1 MEKQKKF
8 SFLKSFSD
16 PLVRSRTLVNLRWLA
31 IFGQLLAVCFSILF
45 LKINLNIS
53 LVFFLIFL
61 SFLVNFVAFIIYPK
75 SKFLSELETL
85 FMLLFD
91 LLQLFILLYLTGGLT
106 NPFSILIISPVT
118 ISASI
123 LTLRS
128 TLLVGIF
135 ACFFVTFL
143 MFMYIPL
150 KTEDEKTLM
159 VDPILLYGMWFSLLT
174 TIIFLAAY
182 ARKISIEKNKMSQ
195 ALSVTQMALEREQK
209 LMAIGGVVA
218 ATTHELGTPL
228 ATIKLA
234 STEILSDK
242 KIKKELRNDVNLIV
256 SQVDRCRDILR
267 DMGKDGKDDM
277 LLKNVP
283 LLSLIK
289 EATHPHQDRGK
300 KVLIR
305 TLDDN
310 GNLKEDIFES
320 SQPSV
325 KRKSEI
331 IHGIRN
337 LVQNAVDYS
346 ISKVLIDVKWNDNE
360 ITVKVED
367 DGPGFPNDLIGRI
380 GEPFVNKKS
389 FNNKNSLNYEGMGLG
404 LFIAKTLLERSGAKL
419 FFSNKHNKKGAII
432 IVRWPS
438 LKIVVDEFEMRKALK
453 DNPNN

>member
-1 MEKQKKF
+1 MQKQKKI

-31 IFGQLLAVCFSILF
+31 IFGQFIAICFSMLF
-45 LKINLNIS
+45 LEISLNMP

-61 SFLVNFVAFIIYPK
+61 SFLVNSVVFFIYPK
-75 SKFLSELETL
+75 SKFLTELETL
-85 FMLLFD
+85 FMLFFD
-91 LLQLFILLYLTGGLT
+91 LLQLFVLLYLTGGLT

-128 TLLVGIF
+128 TMLVGIF
-135 ACFFVTFL
+135 ACFFVSFL
-143 MFMYIPL
+143 MFIYIPL
-150 KTEDEKTLM
+150 KTEDGETLI

-182 ARKISIEKNKMSQ
+182 ARKISIEKNRMSQ
-195 ALSVTQMALEREQK
+195 ALSATQMALEREQK

-242 KIKKELRNDVNLIV
+242 EIKDELRNDINLII

-283 LLSLIK
+283 LLTLIK
-289 EATHPHQDRGK
+289 EAINPHENRGK
-300 KVLIR
+300 KVIIR
-305 TLDDN
+305 TSDN
-310 GNLKEDIFES
+310 DGNIKEDIFAS

-325 KRKSEI
+325 RRQSEI
-331 IHGIRN
+331 IHGVRN
-337 LVQNAVDYS
+337 IVENAVDYA
-346 ISKVLIDVKWNDNE
+346 ISEVLIEVKWNDKE

-367 DGPGFPNDLIGRI
+367 DGPGFPSDLIGRI
-380 GEPFVNKKS
+380 GEPFVKKKS
-389 FNNKNSLNYEGMGLG
+389 FNNKNSLNYNGMGLG

-419 FFSNKHNKKGAII
+419 FFSNKKNKKGAMII
-432 IVRWPS
+432 LKWPS
-438 LKIVVDEFEMRKALK
+438 SKIVIDEFQMRKALE